1 MMESPIECSECDGIG
16 SCEYERYKY
25 RSFSDDIGGIEIYED
40 DCDTCNGTGQVDTED
55 E

>member
-1 MMESPIECSECDGIG
+1 MTTSLTECSECEGEG
-16 SCEYERYKY
+16 TCEYERYKY

-40 DCDTCNGTGQVDTED
+40 DCDACNGTGWGDTED